1 MRVQPSQTLRRE
13 CFLSRLVQLPLLLN
27 LLLNEVFHLSQS
39 AGVGQSKLFQVFE
52 LVELKVGQLVL
63 VEIISLHAL
72 VLQFH
77 EIVDLFVL
85 GGGLVH
91 GVQLPGEVLFTL
103 LV

>member
-1 MRVQPSQTLRRE
+1 M
-13 CFLSRLVQLPLLLN
+13 
-27 LLLNEVFHLSQS
+27 
-39 AGVGQSKLFQVFE
+39 
-52 LVELKVGQLVL
+52 ELKVGQLVL

-91 GVQLPGEVLFTL
+91 GVQLLGEVLLPL